1 MLLVNLFFQ
10 FKTVFHIYTPE
21 VCSTSGVHFITAPY
35 LIYFHGRVPGPVFE
49 DSEHLDI
56 KEAGHDR
63 EQAQCEE
70 DDY

>member
-1 MLLVNLFFQ
+1 MDASCCLQESIHLLKLIQLSMCPVSW
-10 FKTVFHIYTPE
+10 VHI
-21 VCSTSGVHFITAPY
+21 ITAPY
-35 LIYFHGRVPGPVFE
+35 LIYFHGRVPDPVFE